1 MKKILISAA
10 LIMAVPTMAAAHHG
24 WSSYDATKVLTV
36 TGKFRTVSWT
46 NPHGTATMDWKGK
59 RWNVVLAP
67 TGRMEARGLT
77 KAMIAPGK
85 QIKLVGYPRLDGSA
99 EMRIERITA
108 GGKTVEL
115 R

>member
-1 MKKILISAA
+1 MKRLLVAA
-10 LIMAVPTMAAAHHG
+10 AIAVAVPTAVQAHHG
-24 WSSYDATKVLTV
+24 WSSYDGKKVLTV

-46 NPHGTATMDWKGK
+46 NPHGTATIDWQGK

-85 QIKLVGYPRLDGSA
+85 PVKLVGYPRLDGTA
-99 EMRIERITA
+99 EMRIERVTA

>member
-1 MKKILISAA
+1 MKKLLIAAA
-10 LIMAVPTMAAAHHG
+10 LAVVIPTAVQAHHG

-46 NPHGTATMDWKGK
+46 NPHGTATIDWKGK
-59 RWNVVLAP
+59 RWHVVLAP
-67 TGRMEARGLT
+67 PGRMEARGLS

-85 QIKLVGYPRLDGSA
+85 PVKLVGYPRVDGTA